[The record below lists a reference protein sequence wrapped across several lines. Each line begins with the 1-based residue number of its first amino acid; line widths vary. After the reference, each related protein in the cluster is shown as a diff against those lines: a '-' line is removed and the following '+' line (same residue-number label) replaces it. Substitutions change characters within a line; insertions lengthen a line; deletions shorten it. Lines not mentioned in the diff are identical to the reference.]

1 MDIIP
6 VLDIVLEEVGERP
19 CGLDASDDLEEQ
31 WLPGASDA
39 DNIESPF

>member
-1 MDIIP
+1 MP
-6 VLDIVLEEVGERP
+6 VLDNALEDDGERP

-31 WLPGASDA
+31 WLPGVSDT